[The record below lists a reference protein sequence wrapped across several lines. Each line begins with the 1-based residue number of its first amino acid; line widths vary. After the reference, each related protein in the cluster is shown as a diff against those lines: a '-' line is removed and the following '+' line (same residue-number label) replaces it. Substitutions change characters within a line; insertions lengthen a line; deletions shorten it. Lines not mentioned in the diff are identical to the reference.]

1 MIKPSIPISKLE
13 ELRVTYPSNT
23 IPTGT
28 LFIVTDPSTEVS
40 KKLTYSSFENSLIR
54 NAGIADNTAKINE
67 LSGKVLIKSGSPGA
81 DVSVDHWIVCATPD
95 SAASYIN
102 TKSHVPSYDPNDP
115 HVLYGIFQN
124 GTANV
129 ISGAAASVSTL
140 LSIAFE
146 NNIFDKINVINL
158 SSTNLTSTNS
168 HISNLTSFSEQA
180 TNLTTTNLTSD
191 LIYVTGKGDIIE
203 FINSSI
209 EHNAAFYVTKDTQG
223 NAFQTYNQLSTQ
235 TNAGNLYRSGIRKTP
250 SQNDYCVVLSDE
262 TMNSRYP
269 GSYDIS
275 SVYSTRYSWVEDTTI
290 PNLSGKWEFKYVIN
304 NSPYTKIQWDTINSG
319 ISKETV
325 VKHTSNTQIG
335 SPTLPVYVDR
345 NGNINPTPNISVTN
359 LTSTNAHISGLT
371 SNSININGK
380 GDIIKYIDNNT
391 AGAKTSVTI
400 DRQQTSGTPI
410 AKITVDGTTTQLYA
424 PDPVDFKSK
433 LRIWN

>member
-1 MIKPSIPISKLE
+1 MEQENNLQMIHISELSNAHSINEDDLLLISKYDETIDKNYVSMKSTIGQLQ
-13 ELRVTYPSNT
+13 SN
-23 IPTGT
+23 ISSA
-28 LFIVTDPSTEVS
+28 I
-40 KKLTYSSFENSLIR
+40 KKDIGIDDIRDKLNKLINSY
-54 NAGIADNTAKINE
+54 N
-67 LSGKVLIKSGSPGA
+67 
-81 DVSVDHWIVCATPD
+81 
-95 SAASYIN
+95 
-102 TKSHVPSYDPNDP
+102 
-115 HVLYGIFQN
+115 
-124 GTANV
+124 
-129 ISGAAASVSTL
+129 
-140 LSIAFE
+140 
-146 NNIFDKINVINL
+146 NL
-158 SSTNLTSTNS
+158 SSYTISCDITNPYIISSMFFKYGVLQDAGGYELTSAMNS
-168 HISNLTSFSEQA
+168 AFKNVKYDEIKVKTLNTDNLSSNIAKIE
-180 TNLTTTNLTSD
+180 NLEID
-191 LIYVTGKGDIIE
+191 GHGDIID

-235 TNAGNLYRSGIRKTP
+235 TNSGNLYRSGIRKTP

-371 SNSININGK
+371 SNSIIINGK
-380 GDIIKYIDNNT
+380 GDIIKYIDNT
-391 AGAKTSVTI
+391 TSGAKTSVNI
-400 DRQQTSGTPI
+400 EQQQTSGTLI
-410 AKITVDGTTTQLYA
+410 ATISVDGIPKEIYA
-424 PDPVDFKSK
+424 PQGSSPGPTIIAGQGLTYNSSTGEIKINDTIYGIIQALSGLANINSIVITES
-433 LRIWN
+433 